1 MTAVDVRELEVERL
15 SSPDD
20 EPAILTAIETHS
32 IDVIPDR
39 ERHGSIRQ
47 QGVFWFLSNTQT
59 LSVAVGFIGIALG
72 LSVWYTILAV
82 VLGNAF
88 GTVFMALH
96 ASQGPRLGLPQMI
109 QSRAQFGYRGVVL
122 PLFLALFTYLIF
134 AVLDTVIIA
143 QGFNQIFGWNTVAVG
158 VVIAILAVLLAVY
171 GYDWLHRAFRVL
183 FWASLPLWLVLTIGI
198 LAGDAGGKPAPHSSF
213 GWIAFFVVFAASASN
228 NISYA
233 PVVSDYSR
241 YLPRSTPFAKVVT
254 SVYIGAFVSLSW
266 LAAIG
271 AWLAAHLGATDALTA
286 VQQAG
291 NHIASG
297 FGTAL
302 IIVAT
307 IALVA
312 TMGEMAYSGQL
323 VVLTAIDSIRPI
335 RPTVAKRVVTASL
348 FATAWAILGLAV
360 FHNVTTAVDD
370 GLTLSLYL
378 LTPWTI
384 VNLYDYFFVR
394 KGKYAITELE
404 NRRGLYGVWGW
415 RGITAYL
422 IGFAASVPF
431 WDLSFYVSPVAKA
444 TNGLDISFIVELFV
458 AGVLYVIFARS
469 IDLSGDK
476 AAIEASNAELTRLG
490 ILDPDE
496 AVLRPAY
503 GKVGSAVR

>member
-1 MTAVDVRELEVERL
+1 MTAVDVRELEVEQA
-15 SSPDD
+15 SPEND
-20 EPAILTAIETHS
+20 ESPILAAIETHS
-32 IDVIPDR
+32 IDVIPDK
-39 ERHGSIRQ
+39 ERHGTIRQ

-72 LSVWYTILAV
+72 LSVWWTIIAV
-82 VLGNAF
+82 LLGNAF

-158 VVIAILAVLLAVY
+158 VVIAIAAVLLAVY

-198 LAGDAGGKPAPHSSF
+198 LTGNAGGKPAPHSTF

-241 YLPRSTPFAKVVT
+241 YLPRSTPFGKVVT
-254 SVYIGAFVSLSW
+254 SVYVGAFLSLSW

-271 AWLAAHLGATDALTA
+271 AWLAAHLGATDALTT

-302 IIVAT
+302 IIVVT

-335 RPTVAKRVVTASL
+335 RPTVTKRVVTASL
-348 FATAWAILGLAV
+348 IATVWAILGLAV

-394 KGKYAITELE
+394 NGKYAITELE

-415 RGITAYL
+415 RGIAAYV

-431 WDLSFYVSPVAKA
+431 WDLSFYVSPVANA

-458 AGVLYVIFARS
+458 SGALYVIFARS
-469 IDLSGDK
+469 IDLSGD
-476 AAIEASNAELTRLG
+476 AATIEASNAALVALG
-490 ILDPDE
+490 ILQPGD
-496 AVLRPAY
+496 RP
-503 GKVGSAVR
+503 SAAAHPALARW